1 MLNLI
6 HQIVFNENKV
16 KKSSSSYNPQK
27 TIDFI
32 QEISCLNNNF
42 KFLHYSFF
50 ENLTM
55 QLQSY
60 ENSPSQI
67 QCKECL

>member
-1 MLNLI
+1 MFNLI

-32 QEISCLNNNF
+32 KEISCLNNNF
-42 KFLHYSFF
+42 EFLHYSF
-50 ENLTM
+50 LR
-55 QLQSY
+55 
-60 ENSPSQI
+60 I
-67 QCKECL
+67 

>member
-16 KKSSSSYNPQK
+16 KKSTSYFNPQK

-32 QEISCLNNNF
+32 KEISCLNNSF
-42 KFLHYSFF
+42 EFLHYSF
-50 ENLTM
+50 LR
-55 QLQSY
+55 
-60 ENSPSQI
+60 I
-67 QCKECL
+67 

>member
-6 HQIVFNENKV
+6 HQIIFNENKV
-16 KKSSSSYNPQK
+16 KKSSTSYNPQK
-27 TIDFI
+27 TIDFK
-32 QEISCLNNNF
+32 EISCLNNNF
-42 KFLHYSFF
+42 KISSLFFF

-60 ENSPSQI
+60 ENSPSHI

>member
-16 KKSSSSYNPQK
+16 KKSSYNPQK

-32 QEISCLNNNF
+32 KEISCLNNSF
-42 KFLHYSFF
+42 EFLHYSF
-50 ENLTM
+50 LR
-55 QLQSY
+55 
-60 ENSPSQI
+60 I
-67 QCKECL
+67 